1 MLDFDTFI
9 QENCNCFRS
18 KILLSEND
26 HQRLTN
32 GKSETKIDKIVCVC
46 PQSPFIFEWRAL
58 ASGEVYSIS
67 NVQF

>member
-18 KILLSEND
+18 EILLSEND

-46 PQSPFIFEWRAL
+46 VPSLLSFL
-58 ASGEVYSIS
+58 NGEH
-67 NVQF
+67 